1 MDSPNTYNCHY
12 CNRHFSCKT
21 ALNKHKF
28 GSCIWLHSHKKEKL
42 NEFDQFEPLMSD
54 AQRDMMLRQL
64 MLQMKKMN
72 EKIANQQKE
81 ILYLKQKQKISIL
94 QWLNDASQNQP
105 TNSFQRWTK
114 ELVLTQRHLELVF
127 QKSLKEGILQLL
139 LDELDAM
146 KIFHSVTPIRAY
158 VQRPKTLYIYGDDPE
173 ASSGKKWIKLDNAL
187 LKKMCN
193 NLQSRFYE
201 MYMHWRAENAEY
213 IHSSSDAQE
222 QDLSFMQKM
231 FDEGYKTNLSLGY
244 ITEQIQSSIQTT
256 FQTMEYE

>member
-1 MDSPNTYNCHY
+1 MDSSAIYNCHF
-12 CNRHFSCKT
+12 CNRNFSCKT
-21 ALNKHKF
+21 ALNRHKF

-42 NEFDQFEPLMSD
+42 SEFDDFEPSMSD

-94 QWLNDASQNQP
+94 QWLNDASQSQP
-105 TNSFQRWTK
+105 ANSFQQWTK

-127 QKSLKEGILQLL
+127 QKSLKEGILQVW

-146 KIFHSVTPIRAY
+146 KIFHSITPVRAY
-158 VQRPKTLYIYGDDPE
+158 VQRPKTLYIYGEDPD
-173 ASSGKKWIKLDNAL
+173 SSGGKKWSKLDNTL
-187 LKKMCN
+187 LKKICS

-201 MYMHWRAENAEY
+201 MYMHWRNENAEY
-213 IHSSSDAQE
+213 ITSSTQAQE

-231 FDEGYKTNLSLGY
+231 FDEGFKSNLSLGF
-244 ITEQIQSSIQTT
+244 IIEQIQSSIQTT
-256 FQTMEYE
+256 FQSMDYE